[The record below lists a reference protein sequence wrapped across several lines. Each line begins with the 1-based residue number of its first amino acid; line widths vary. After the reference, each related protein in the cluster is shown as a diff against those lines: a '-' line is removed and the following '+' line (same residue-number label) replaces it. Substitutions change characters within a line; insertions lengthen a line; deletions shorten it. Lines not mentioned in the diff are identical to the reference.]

1 LKLKN
6 TLSEGGEMESTINN
20 EKNCDLKSQVSSI
33 LLASNDFLSTKGY
46 EIDFEHIEEFS
57 ERLSNVL
64 SWLSCKCG
72 VKKFKIELGVF
83 FDNYNE
89 FTINRWFEIKN
100 SQIKSLWGGINII
113 KFDFDQR
120 LCGID
125 IGRGIFIIDVS
136 FSEKFSD
143 SWFNLESSLER
154 SKTLSEIEKFI
165 RTHFFISYMSV
176 NPGGVHFE
184 IPVKFDVF
192 KYII

>member
-1 LKLKN
+1 MGN
-6 TLSEGGEMESTINN
+6 TITN
-20 EKNCDLKSQVSSI
+20 EKNFDLKSQVSSL
-33 LLASNDFLSTKGY
+33 LLASNEFLLTKGH
-46 EIDFEHIEEFS
+46 EIDFEHIEELS
-57 ERLSNVL
+57 ERLFNVL
-64 SWLSCKCG
+64 SWLSFKCG

-89 FTINRWFEIKN
+89 FTINRWFEMKNGEIKN
-100 SQIKSLWGGINII
+100 LGGGINII

-120 LCGID
+120 LRGID

-136 FSEKFSD
+136 FSDEFSD
-143 SWFNLESSLER
+143 SWFKLENSLER
-154 SKTLSEIEKFI
+154 SKVLSEIEKFI
-165 RTHFFISYMSV
+165 RIYFLVSYIGV